1 MGRVGAGDCG
11 GGAPRPHGPMTSAG
25 PTPDLPRPL
34 SASRCLGRLWAA
46 TRREGSRARSLT
58 PAGRAAKL
66 LQLLI
71 AMGGSPRASGRR
83 ARAIWALL
91 CARALSG
98 GAGALGSSVAAP
110 NDARSTRRAAGC
122 PPAPLGCVPAARGG
136 SARPHSSS
144 CSAGRH
150 VTSGPGWHALG
161 RAWRGLSREWQLLAT
176 SSPSPSSPPPPLA
189 PGRAAKRTKQ
199 RWPEPQRRQPEEPAR
214 AHLRDS
220 RHPRAPPAR
229 TQAPSAA
236 SLPVAVAAAA
246 PCCVA

>member
-1 MGRVGAGDCG
+1 MRVPGGRMGRVGAGDCG

-58 PAGRAAKL
+58 PARRAAKL

-98 GAGALGSSVAAP
+98 GAGALGRSVAAP

-122 PPAPLGCVPAARGG
+122 PPAPLGYVPAARRGTLVILPGG
-136 SARPHSSS
+136 AVRDHGARS
-144 CSAGRH
+144 GRRLA
-150 VTSGPGWHALG
+150 GPGT
-161 RAWRGLSREWQLLAT
+161 RAR
-176 SSPSPSSPPPPLA
+176 
-189 PGRAAKRTKQ
+189 
-199 RWPEPQRRQPEEPAR
+199 R
-214 AHLRDS
+214 AH
-220 RHPRAPPAR
+220 
-229 TQAPSAA
+229 A
-236 SLPVAVAAAA
+236 SVAA
-246 PCCVA
+246 VD